1 MNNML
6 KIKIQRGFTLVEMLV
21 AMAIFVMFTGVII
34 NSYASIVQSQKQAN
48 DFRIVYADARNVFET
63 LVGELR
69 EGMVD
74 YKHYGPSGV
83 SEANAGLEELYL
95 VSKDAG
101 MKTKIKFKSNDKA
114 VFISREPNF
123 DDVVKLNNNVNIVD
137 FKMYVSPVIDPYDPQ
152 FVGNDKNQFQPKVTI
167 YAEFGDEEGDEK
179 NVKLQTT
186 ISSRIYNQVY

>member
-1 MNNML
+1 MHNML

-69 EGMVD
+69 NGMVD
-74 YKHYGPSGV
+74 YKELSQDLTGG
-83 SEANAGLEELYL
+83 NAGLTKLHL
-95 VSKDAG
+95 VSKDG
-101 MKTKIKFKSNDKA
+101 VTKNKIEFKADQEA
-114 VFISREPNF
+114 VFISKAPSFSDEI
-123 DDVVKLNNNVNIVD
+123 KLNNNVNIVD

-167 YAEFGDEEGDEK
+167 YAEFGDDPDSES
-179 NVKLQTT
+179 NLKLQTT

>member
-1 MNNML
+1 MSNML

-48 DFRIVYADARNVFET
+48 EFRIVYADARNVFET

-69 EGMVD
+69 NGMVD
-74 YKHYGPSGV
+74 YKDISQNLTAG
-83 SEANAGLEELYL
+83 NAGLTELHL
-95 VSKDAG
+95 VSKDAAT
-101 MKTKIKFKSNDKA
+101 KTKIVFKKNDPLPENNG
-114 VFISREPNF
+114 VFIDEI
-123 DDVVKLNNNVNIVD
+123 KLNNNVNIVD

-152 FVGNDKNQFQPKVTI
+152 FVANDKNQFQPKVTI
-167 YAEFGDEEGDEK
+167 YAEFGDEKGDEK